1 MATKMGV
8 FVFTAA
14 LITLSAC
21 GGASNTTGTTIT
33 TSQPSTTVTAKNIYV
48 DCIPVYGS
56 NDYYHEIATFTINV
70 DLVPGSLAKA
80 GIDYQVDLY
89 ENGSKRSDTV
99 ISWTLAQ
106 LSSSE
111 IQTLKFSSTE
121 QEFNNYFNKDLH
133 SIFMIDINI
142 APVGIVP
149 VAS

>member
-1 MATKMGV
+1 MAAKIGL
-8 FVFTAA
+8 FIFASA
-14 LITLSAC
+14 LLILSAC
-21 GGASNTTGTTIT
+21 GGSSNTTGIT
-33 TSQPSTTVTAKNIYV
+33 EITSQPATTVTPKNIYV

-70 DLVPGSLAKA
+70 ELEPGSLAKA
-80 GIDYQVDLY
+80 GIVYQVDLY

-99 ISWTLAQ
+99 ISWTPAQ

-111 IQTLKFSSTE
+111 IQTLKFNSTE

-142 APVGIVP
+142 APVGTIP